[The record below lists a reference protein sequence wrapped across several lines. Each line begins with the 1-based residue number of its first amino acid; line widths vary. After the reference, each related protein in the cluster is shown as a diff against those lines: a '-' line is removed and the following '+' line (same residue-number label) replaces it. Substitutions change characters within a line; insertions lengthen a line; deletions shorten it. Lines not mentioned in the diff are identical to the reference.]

1 MHRFQL
7 EFSIKKDQVDVE
19 KEKTEM
25 SIDAPRQDYK
35 HQFSRENI
43 LTRQLANLTWR
54 KVVLTEMWLV
64 ALGG

>member
-25 SIDAPRQDYK
+25 SIEAPRQDYK

-43 LTRQLANLTWR
+43 LTRQLSQFNVT
-54 KVVLTEMWLV
+54 
-64 ALGG
+64 

>member
-25 SIDAPRQDYK
+25 SIEAPRQDYK
-35 HQFSRENI
+35 HQFSREDI
-43 LTRQLANLTWR
+43 LTRQLSQFN
-54 KVVLTEMWLV
+54 VM
-64 ALGG
+64 